1 MKSLNKYSL
10 KSQLL
15 KEHML
20 GRGYVA
26 RQIRDINAYVP
37 NIAKMLCSGDKEQI
51 YQAKKEGD
59 RFFTVIVEEYGKA
72 GWKIEIITRAYAGE
86 QEVVDHFLD
95 AVEESE
101 YARMYKGSPKAVG
114 KPKTVGLEHYP
125 YEHEY
130 QQYLITM
137 TVKIASR
144 R

>member
-15 KEHML
+15 QEHML
-20 GRGYVA
+20 ERGYVA
-26 RQIRDINAYVP
+26 RQIRDIDAYVP
-37 NIAKMLCSGDKEQI
+37 EIARKLCSGDKEQI

-95 AVEESE
+95 AVEESQ

-114 KPKTVGLEHYP
+114 KLKTVGLEHYP

-130 QQYLITM
+130 QQYTITM
-137 TVKIASR
+137 SVKIAR
-144 R
+144 

>member
-1 MKSLNKYSL
+1 MKSLRQTIRK
-10 KSQLL
+10 LL
-15 KEHML
+15 QEHML
-20 GRGYVA
+20 ERGYVA

-37 NIAKMLCSGDKEQI
+37 EIARMLCSGDAEQI
-51 YQAKKEGD
+51 HQAAKEGD
-59 RFFTVIVEEYGKA
+59 RFFTVIVEEYGRA

-95 AVEESE
+95 AVEESQ

-130 QQYLITM
+130 QQYTITM
-137 TVKIASR
+137 SVKIASR

>member
-1 MKSLNKYSL
+1 MKSLRQTIRK
-10 KSQLL
+10 LL
-15 KEHML
+15 QEHML
-20 GRGYVA
+20 ERGYVA

-37 NIAKMLCSGDKEQI
+37 EIARMLCSGDAEQI
-51 YQAKKEGD
+51 QQAAKEGD
-59 RFFTVIVEEYGKA
+59 RFFTVIVEEYGRA

-95 AVEESE
+95 AVEESP

-130 QQYLITM
+130 QQYTITM
-137 TVKIASR
+137 SVKIASR